1 MASLKFIEPM
11 YARAVEKLPEGRD
24 WIYEIKLDGY
34 RALAGRDS
42 RGVTLWSRRENL
54 FTTQFPRI
62 ARAFESLEVD
72 TMIDG
77 EIVAVDD
84 DGRISFNLLQ
94 HHRSKARA
102 LQFYAFDLLIYR
114 GRSLLQVPLQSRR
127 QLLAEALHRV
137 ADPVRLSEAFETA
150 PTDLIHAAKEM
161 ALEGII
167 AKRKDSLY
175 ESGKRS
181 GAWLK
186 YRINRGQEF
195 VIGGYTPDH
204 PFDALIVGYYEGEK
218 LYYVGKVRNGFVP
231 QVRREVYRKFKG
243 LEIDTCPFANLPEK
257 KRTMWALTKEE
268 MKNCRWLKPELVAQ
282 IEFAEWTPDDHLRHS
297 KFVGLRE
304 DKDPRAVTRE

>member
-1 MASLKFIEPM
+1 MTSLKFIEPM
-11 YARAVEKLPEGRD
+11 YAKSVEKLPQARG
-24 WIYEIKLDGY
+24 WLYEVKMDGY
-34 RALAGRDS
+34 RCLAGRGS
-42 RGVTLWSRRENL
+42 KKATLWSRRANV

-62 ARAFESLEVD
+62 TRAFEKLDEN
-72 TMIDG
+72 TLIDG
-77 EIVAVDD
+77 EIVAVDH

-114 GRSLLQVPLQSRR
+114 GRSLLRVPLQSRR
-127 QLLAEALHRV
+127 QLLAEALHRI
-137 ADPVRLSEAFETA
+137 ADPVRLSEAFETDPA
-150 PTDLIHAAKEM
+150 DLIQAAKEM

-167 AKRKDSLY
+167 AKRKDSSY

-195 VIGGYTPDH
+195 VIGGYTPGH
-204 PFDALIVGYYEGEK
+204 PFDALIVGYYEGSK

-231 QVRREVYRKFKG
+231 QVRREVHRKFKG
-243 LEIDTCPFANLPEK
+243 LEIGTCPFANLPEK
-257 KRTMWALTKEE
+257 KRTKWALTRAE
-268 MKNCRWLKPELVAQ
+268 MENCQWIEPELVAQ
-282 IEFAEWTPDDHLRHS
+282 IEFAEWTPDGHLRHS

-304 DKDPRAVTRE
+304 DKDPLAVTRE